1 MTLKRI
7 SLGFLLFSLFGSL
20 LAILILSF
28 DLPWNLPLTPIITLS
43 SFLFTVLHGVQR
55 EGWRKMFLLVVLVI
69 ASGLF
74 FESLGV
80 ATGLVYGPYH
90 YTDQLGPKFLGLVP
104 WLIPVAWTFMI
115 YPSMVIAQR
124 LAPANMTGFKR
135 GLLVAALSGVIMT
148 AWDVVMD
155 PMMVQGGNWVWEVQ
169 GGYFGVPLQNF
180 WGWWLTTFTAVGL
193 FLIFSRKMPNQGNP
207 LPDRWA
213 IYLYTMTGCSS
224 VATSLIVGLSGSALA
239 GIFAMLPWVVMGW
252 WLTRQN
258 ESKAIN
264 RE

>member
-1 MTLKRI
+1 MALKRI

-20 LAILILSF
+20 LAILILGF
-28 DLPWNLPLTPIITLS
+28 NLQWDLPLTPLITLS
-43 SFLFTVLHGVQR
+43 SFIFAFLHGMQR
-55 EGWRKMFLLVVLVI
+55 EGWRKMLLLVALVF

-90 YTDQLGPKFLGLVP
+90 YTDQLGPKFIGLVP

-124 LAPANMTGFKR
+124 LAPERVTGFKR
-135 GLLVAALSGVIMT
+135 GVVVAALSGVIMT

-155 PMMVQGGNWVWEVQ
+155 PMMVYGGNWIWEVQ

-180 WGWWLTTFTAVGL
+180 WGWWLTTFTAVAL
-193 FLIFSRKMPNQGNP
+193 FLLFSRKMTMPIP
-207 LPDRWA
+207 RLPDRWA
-213 IYLYTMTGCSS
+213 VYLYTMTGCSS

-239 GIFAMLPWVVMGW
+239 GIFAMLPWVIMGW
-252 WLTRQN
+252 WRTR
-258 ESKAIN
+258 E
-264 RE
+264 